1 MLRCIVKPEGKV
13 AGLLQRGYH
22 SKQGV
27 WGYRPVAKRV
37 FEGRKSGTRTIVCI
51 NHTIYNYVPERGVNR
66 A

>member
-37 FEGRKSGTRTIVCI
+37 FEGGRNREY
-51 NHTIYNYVPERGVNR
+51 HTGIYC